1 MFLIGR
7 INIVKMTIPPKA
19 IYRFKEILIKLSM
32 AFFTDLEKQN
42 YNLYGKHKRFQIAK
56 AILKKTRAGQIKLPD
71 FTPSY
76 KAAVIKMVW
85 HCNRSRNIDQWNKT
99 ESPEINSY
107 TYAHLIYDKG
117 GKNIQWRK
125 DSFFNQCCWENWTV
139 TCTRMKLEHSL
150 TPHTQIN
157 SKQIKDLNVR
167 PDTIKLL
174 EENTGGML

>member
-7 INIVKMTIPPKA
+7 VNIVKMTIPPKA
-19 IYRFKEILIKLSM
+19 IYRFKEIPIKLSM

-85 HCNRSRNIDQWNKT
+85 HCNKNRNTDQWNKT
-99 ESPEINSY
+99 ESPSINSY
-107 TYAHLIYDKG
+107 TYAHIIYDKG

-125 DSFFNQCCWENWTV
+125 DSFFDQCCWENWTV
-139 TCTRMKLEHSL
+139 TCTRIKLEHSL

-174 EENTGGML
+174 GENAGRTL